1 MSLNKYQSKID
12 ILSSSHGLKFR
23 HLPYYVKRAFRRQ
36 GFKFRPKVIGRSGL
50 KISDSIVDEFT
61 SKAISHYPNPYIL
74 FVLLGDN
81 NMRPNRKNAEHCF
94 ETLEFFERLIKNFS
108 NFSHCKLVIGS
119 IIPSPL
125 TDEVSKA
132 IFKTTN
138 NILNSMIKEEENR
151 VSFMNITNMFVFQ
164 GKVRREFFR
173 RDKIHFNNRGTKLVA
188 KWIFEHIRKLP
199 SKLN

>member
-1 MSLNKYQSKID
+1 MSLSKYDANID
-12 ILSSSHGLKFR
+12 VLSSSHGLEFR
-23 HLPYYVKRAFRRQ
+23 NLPYHVKTAFCGS

-50 KISDSIVDEFT
+50 KISDSIVDEFS

-81 NMRPNRKNAEHCF
+81 NMRPNRKNAEDCF

-108 NFSHCKLVIGS
+108 NFSHCKLVISS

-125 TDEVSKA
+125 TDGVSKD
-132 IFKTTN
+132 IFKRTN
-138 NILNSMIKEEENR
+138 TILNSMIKEEENR

-164 GKVRREFFR
+164 GKVRREFFMK
-173 RDKIHFNNRGTKLVA
+173 DKIHFNSCGAKLVA
-188 KWIFEHIRKLP
+188 NCIAEHVRKLP
-199 SKLN
+199 SRLN